1 MDRKPAETN
10 PKHVQTSSIFGGS
23 NMKRSASELDFEEF
37 LRPITTAATN
47 DIIITHHPYQDQ
59 GFVSNDL
66 GDFSFD
72 DHQLKE
78 KIHPFSNGGGGGLM
92 SNTDIFVWSSQNA
105 ALHKFSAI
113 SPPIDSQSSICGP
126 ASSGITFAYTAATGS
141 AGSPTSVHNPSIGGD
156 TQGIG
161 ATSGSSSR
169 EQSDDDDIEIE
180 GGTCGQS
187 MDNVDVKRI
196 RRKVSN
202 RESARR
208 SRRRKQAHLID
219 LELQVDQLRGENAS
233 LYKQFNSADHQF
245 KEAATDNRVLRSDV
259 EALRVKVK
267 LAEDMVARGS
277 LTCSLHHLLQNYSN
291 SPQPP
296 IITNNI
302 PRVSEITG
310 NLGMQGDEA
319 SSYVGMPNSGQVSNI
334 GIDGV
339 NTHNG
344 NNTKNRM
351 NRNNN
356 TTPLQRIASMDLL
369 QNTIVSEA
377 LSCLSEIWP

>member
-1 MDRKPAETN
+1 MDQKPLDTN
-10 PKHVQTSSIFGGS
+10 PKHVETSSIFGGS

-37 LRPITTAATN
+37 LRPITTTTTN
-47 DIIITHHPYQDQ
+47 DIIISHHPYQDQ

-66 GDFSFD
+66 SDFSFD
-72 DHQLKE
+72 DHQLEE
-78 KIHPFSNGGGGGLM
+78 KMHPFSNGGGGGLM
-92 SNTDIFVWSSQNA
+92 SNNDIFVWSSQSA
-105 ALHKFSAI
+105 ALHKFAAI
-113 SPPIDSQSSICGP
+113 SPTMDSQSSIC
-126 ASSGITFAYTAATGS
+126 

-156 TQGIG
+156 TQGVG

-180 GGTCGQS
+180 GGSCGQS

-208 SRRRKQAHLID
+208 SRRRKQAHLVD

-291 SPQPP
+291 SPPPP

-310 NLGMQGDEA
+310 NLGMQGDE
-319 SSYVGMPNSGQVSNI
+319 SSTYVGMPNSGQISNI

-356 TTPLQRIASMDLL
+356 TPPLQRIASMELL

>member
-1 MDRKPAETN
+1 M
-10 PKHVQTSSIFGGS
+10 
-23 NMKRSASELDFEEF
+23 
-37 LRPITTAATN
+37 
-47 DIIITHHPYQDQ
+47 
-59 GFVSNDL
+59 
-66 GDFSFD
+66 
-72 DHQLKE
+72 
-78 KIHPFSNGGGGGLM
+78 HPFSNGGGGGLM
-92 SNTDIFVWSSQNA
+92 SNNDIFVWSSQSA
-105 ALHKFSAI
+105 ALHKFAAI
-113 SPPIDSQSSICGP
+113 SPTMDSQSSICVRTFPSLKSILSQSIWWKCFCFNLGP

-156 TQGIG
+156 TQGVG

-180 GGTCGQS
+180 GGSCGQS

-208 SRRRKQAHLID
+208 SRRRKQAHLVD

-291 SPQPP
+291 SPPPP

-310 NLGMQGDEA
+310 NLGMQGDE
-319 SSYVGMPNSGQVSNI
+319 SSTYVGMPNSGQISNI

-356 TTPLQRIASMDLL
+356 TPPLQRIASMELL

>member
-1 MDRKPAETN
+1 MDRKPLETN
-10 PKHVQTSSIFGGS
+10 PKHVETSSIFGGS

-37 LRPITTAATN
+37 LRPITTTTIN
-47 DIIITHHPYQDQ
+47 DIIISHHHPYQEQ
-59 GFVSNDL
+59 GFVSSDL
-66 GDFSFD
+66 SNFSFN

-78 KIHPFSNGGGGGLM
+78 KMNPLSNGGGGGLM
-92 SNTDIFVWSSQNA
+92 GCTDTFVWDSQNV
-105 ALHKFSAI
+105 ALHKFATI
-113 SPPIDSQSSICGP
+113 SPPMDSQSSIC
-126 ASSGITFAYTAATGS
+126 
-141 AGSPTSVHNPSIGGD
+141 AGSPASVHNPSIGGD
-156 TQGIG
+156 AQGVG

-180 GGTCGQS
+180 GGSCGQS

-208 SRRRKQAHLID
+208 SRRRKQAHLVD

-291 SPQPP
+291 SPQPLS
-296 IITNNI
+296 ITNNI
-302 PRVSEITG
+302 PRVSDITA

-319 SSYVGMPNSGQVSNI
+319 SSYAGMPNSTQISNI
-334 GIDGV
+334 GLDGI
-339 NTHNG
+339 NTTHNG
-344 NNTKNRM
+344 NTKNKM
-351 NRNNN
+351 NRNNH
-356 TTPLQRIASMDLL
+356 TPPLQRIASMELL
-369 QNTIVSEA
+369 QNTIASEA